1 MTYTII
7 LLFTTKSY
15 KFHIILNTYRVFLN
29 MTEITKKIDIAVSEI
44 LRGNVVALPTET
56 VYGLGAN
63 GLNKNAVLKIYEVKK
78 RPHFNPLIL
87 HIYSIGDLNK
97 YAKHIPEELYTLA
110 EKYSPGPITYVLEK
124 KSIVPDLATAGLDS
138 VAIRF
143 PSHKMFRRVLK
154 ESDVPI
160 AAPSANMFGRIS
172 PVTARDV
179 YKELKGKINYILD
192 GGKCEVGLESTVISF
207 LDGRIKIL
215 RPGFITQNDIEK
227 VIGRKLKSR
236 IRKPENSEG
245 RVLHSKKYLS
255 PGLLKSHY
263 APLTPLYIVEN
274 MNSLTKISKQ
284 NFYHIDLSKYKSLK
298 SVASNLFKEFRK
310 ADEKKYDFIT
320 IQKVENTG
328 LGIAINDRIEKASSG
343 NIEMISGKTTSYLV

>member
-1 MTYTII
+1 
-7 LLFTTKSY
+7 
-15 KFHIILNTYRVFLN
+15 
-29 MTEITKKIDIAVSEI
+29 MTEITKKVDIAVSEI
-44 LRGNVVALPTET
+44 LKGNVVALPTET

-87 HIYSIGDLNK
+87 HIYSIDELKK
-97 YAKHIPEELYTLA
+97 YAKHIPDEVYKLA
-110 EKYSPGPITYVLEK
+110 ECFSPGPITFVLEK
-124 KSIVPDLATAGLDS
+124 KSNIPDIITAGLDS

-154 ESDVPI
+154 ESCVPI

-192 GGKCEVGLESTVISF
+192 GDKCEVGIESTVISF
-207 LDGRIKIL
+207 LNDRIRIL
-215 RPGFITQNDIEK
+215 RPGFVTSKDIEM
-227 VIGRKLKSR
+227 VIGRSLFENRKWNKENCKSKYSF
-236 IRKPENSEG
+236 IKGN
-245 RVLHSKKYLS
+245 KYLS
-255 PGLLKSHY
+255 PGMLKNHY
-263 APLTPLYIVEN
+263 APNTPLYIVKDLN
-274 MNSLTKISKQ
+274 LLTKISKQ
-284 NFYHIDLSKYKSLK
+284 DFYHIDLSKYKNLK
-298 SVASNLFKEFRK
+298 SIASNLFKEFRK

-343 NIEMISGKTTSYLV
+343 NIETISGKSNSYLI

>member
-1 MTYTII
+1 
-7 LLFTTKSY
+7 
-15 KFHIILNTYRVFLN
+15 
-29 MTEITKKIDIAVSEI
+29 MTEITKKIALAVSEI
-44 LRGNVVALPTET
+44 LKGNVVALPTET

-87 HIYSIGDLNK
+87 HMYSIDELKN
-97 YAKHIPEELYTLA
+97 YAKHIPDEVYKLA
-110 EKYSPGPITYVLEK
+110 EVYSPGPVTFVLEK
-124 KSIVPDLATAGLDS
+124 KSNIPDIVTAGLDS

-143 PSHKMFRRVLK
+143 PSHRMFRRVLK
-154 ESDVPI
+154 ECGVPI

-192 GGKCEVGLESTVISF
+192 GGKCEVGIESTVISF
-207 LDGRIKIL
+207 LNNRIKIL
-215 RPGFITQNDIEK
+215 RPGFITGTDVEK
-227 VIGRKLKSR
+227 ILEKKISECGKVNKKNVKQETGNNKSSGN
-236 IRKPENSEG
+236 IIYE
-245 RVLHSKKYLS
+245 KKYLS

-263 APLTPLYIVEN
+263 APLTPLYVVDDL
-274 MNSLTKISKQ
+274 NSLTKISKQ
-284 NFYHIDLSKYKSLK
+284 NFYHIDLSKYRNLK
-298 SVASNLFKEFRK
+298 SVASNLFKEFRT
-310 ADEKKYDFIT
+310 ADERKVDFIT

-343 NIEMISGKTTSYLV
+343 SIELISGKVNSYLV

>member
-1 MTYTII
+1 MTSERGII
-7 LLFTTKSY
+7 SNFIKNYSPLLF
-15 KFHIILNTYRVFLN
+15 HIFLHPYPVFLK

-44 LRGNVVALPTET
+44 LKGNVVALPTET

-63 GLNKNAVLKIYEVKK
+63 GLNENAVLKIYEVKK

-87 HIYSIGDLNK
+87 HIHSIEDFKNF
-97 YAKHIPEELYTLA
+97 AKHIPEEVYKLA
-110 EKYSPGPITYVLEK
+110 ESYSPGPITFVLEK
-124 KSIVPDLATAGLDS
+124 KSKINDIATAGLDS

-143 PSHKMFRRVLK
+143 PLHKMFRKVLK
-154 ESDVPI
+154 ESKVPI

-192 GGKCEVGLESTVISF
+192 GGKCKVGIESTVISF
-207 LDGRIKIL
+207 LNDRIKIL

-227 VIGRKLKSR
+227 VIGYKLKGQ
-236 IRKPENSEG
+236 RKKKNKTG
-245 RVLHSKKYLS
+245 KKYLS
-255 PGLLKSHY
+255 PGMLKNHY
-263 APLTPLYIVEN
+263 APLTPLYIVEDL
-274 MNSLTKISKQ
+274 NSLTKISKQ
-284 NFYHIDLSKYKSLK
+284 NFYHIDLSMYKNLK

-328 LGIAINDRIEKASSG
+328 LGIAINDRIEKASTG
-343 NIEMISGKTTSYLV
+343 NIEMISSKSNSYLI

>member
-1 MTYTII
+1 
-7 LLFTTKSY
+7 
-15 KFHIILNTYRVFLN
+15 
-29 MTEITKKIDIAVSEI
+29 MTEITKNTDIAVSEI
-44 LRGNVVALPTET
+44 LKGNVVALPTET

-63 GLNKNAVLKIYEVKK
+63 GLVKNAVLKIYEVKK

-87 HIYSIGDLNK
+87 HIYSLDDLK
-97 YAKHIPEELYTLA
+97 KFAKNIPGEVYMLA
-110 EKYSPGPITYVLEK
+110 EKFSPGPLTFVLEK
-124 KSIVPDLATAGLDS
+124 KSKVPDILTAGLDS

-143 PSHKMFRRVLK
+143 PAHKMFRKVLK
-154 ESDVPI
+154 ESKVPI

-192 GGKCEVGLESTVISF
+192 GGKCEVGIESTVISF
-207 LDGRIKIL
+207 LNGKIKIL
-215 RPGFITQNDIEK
+215 RPGFITQKDIEK
-227 VIGRKLKSR
+227 VIGHKLKEN
-236 IRKPENSEG
+236 RKRKIENSKSNPGKKTG
-245 RVLHSKKYLS
+245 RYLS

-263 APLTPLYIVEN
+263 APLTPLYIVKDLA
-274 MNSLTKISKQ
+274 SLTKISKQ
-284 NFYHIDLSKYKSLK
+284 NFYHIDLSNYRNLK

-343 NIEMISGKTTSYLV
+343 KIELTKDKSNFYLI

>member
-1 MTYTII
+1 
-7 LLFTTKSY
+7 
-15 KFHIILNTYRVFLN
+15 
-29 MTEITKKIDIAVSEI
+29 MTEITKKVGIAVSEI
-44 LRGNVVALPTET
+44 LKGNVVALPTET

-87 HIYSIGDLNK
+87 HIYSIDELKRYTK
-97 YAKHIPEELYTLA
+97 YIPNEVYKLA
-110 EKYSPGPITYVLEK
+110 EIFSPGPITFVLKK
-124 KSIVPDLATAGLDS
+124 KSNIPDIATAGLDS

-154 ESDVPI
+154 ECGVPI

-192 GGKCEVGLESTVISF
+192 GGKCEVGIESTVISF
-207 LDGRIKIL
+207 LNGRIKIL

-227 VIGRKLKSR
+227 VIGYKLKNR
-236 IRKPENSEG
+236 IGKKPLVN
-245 RVLHSKKYLS
+245 KKYLS

-263 APLTPLYIVEN
+263 APLTPLYVVEDL
-274 MNSLTKISKQ
+274 NSLTKISKQ
-284 NFYHIDLSKYKSLK
+284 NFYHIDLSKYKNLK
-298 SVASNLFKEFRK
+298 SIASNLFKEFRI
-310 ADEKKYDFIT
+310 ADEKKCDFIT

-343 NIEMISGKTTSYLV
+343 SIEMISGKSNSYLI